1 MDDVIGGRIKKI
13 KNLLGGS
20 LTVALPQKG
29 EGVPSP
35 TVYPTTR
42 QKHTQ
47 APFVKMTNVTH
58 IHETHRSYKKLP
70 QKPIMKLENLY
81 PYRKI
86 YVISLI

>member
-1 MDDVIGGRIKKI
+1 MDDVIGGGRIKKI

-70 QKPIMKLENLY
+70 QKL
-81 PYRKI
+81 
-86 YVISLI
+86 